1 VPYHG
6 TDITSINAVLLQ
18 VGTIISQSPDP
29 FQAKITKRLCNLI
42 RSEAA
47 AQIFI
52 RLCKTQADTP
62 FVLIR
67 ELEMPARTAYNAL
80 TRLKQ
85 MELVVE
91 TQPLRGMVRTGAKAS
106 VFALSGYEPEALMG
120 AMERDRF
127 ARSPAYTEVK
137 RLAQLLLDDYF
148 STISKG
154 NTLEGTVYRSA
165 VNQVIRRE
173 CRGVRFGDIMPLIE
187 VELKRQGLEVF

>member
-1 VPYHG
+1 MPYHG

-29 FQAKITKRLCNLI
+29 FQAQITKRLCNLI

-106 VFALSGYEPEALMG
+106 VFALSGYEPEALMA
-120 AMERDRF
+120 AMERDRL

-137 RLAQLLLDDYF
+137 RITQLLIDDYLR
-148 STISKG
+148 TISKG
-154 NTLEGTVYRSA
+154 TMDRAYRA
-165 VNQVIRRE
+165 EVNAVIRRE
-173 CRGVRFGDIMPLIE
+173 CRGAHFVDLIPLVE
-187 VELKRQGLEVF
+187 VELKRQGLVVL

>member
-1 VPYHG
+1 MPYHG

-29 FQAKITKRLCNLI
+29 FQAQITKRLCNLI

-67 ELEMPARTAYNAL
+67 ELEIPTRTTYNAL

-106 VFALSGYEPEALMG
+106 VFALSGYEPEALMA
-120 AMERDRF
+120 AMERDRL

-137 RLAQLLLDDYF
+137 RITQLLIDDYLR
-148 STISKG
+148 TISKG
-154 NTLEGTVYRSA
+154 TMDQVYRA
-165 VNQVIRRE
+165 EVNAVIRRE
-173 CRGVRFGDIMPLIE
+173 CRGVHFVDLLPLVE
-187 VELKRQGLEVF
+187 VELKRQGLEVL